1 MVVSPQIVNLSNLAR
16 EAAREFGPAAGGH
29 GSRLEVRTPSIPA
42 LALAD
47 PDRVRQIIRILL
59 DNALTHT
66 PEGTKV
72 TVSSYTTSTYAE
84 LTVSDEGPGIP
95 KRIQARMFERF
106 YTGDEVSGSGLGLSI
121 AKELA
126 QHMGGG
132 ISVMASKGFNAFT
145 LDLPPASRTSPTSP
159 ELAEAGT

>member
-1 MVVSPQIVNLSNLAR
+1 
-16 EAAREFGPAAGGH
+16 
-29 GSRLEVRTPSIPA
+29 
-42 LALAD
+42 
-47 PDRVRQIIRILL
+47 VRQIIRILL

-72 TVSSYTTSTYAE
+72 TVSSYDTSTRAE

-95 KRIQARMFERF
+95 KRTQARMFERF

-121 AKELA
+121 ARELA
-126 QHMGGG
+126 QHMDGT
-132 ISVMASKGFNAFT
+132 ILVMASKGFNAFT
-145 LDLPPASRTSPTSP
+145 LDLPPAPSVVSSSS

>member
-1 MVVSPQIVNLSNLAR
+1 M
-16 EAAREFGPAAGGH
+16 
-29 GSRLEVRTPSIPA
+29 
-42 LALAD
+42 
-47 PDRVRQIIRILL
+47 RQIIRILL

-72 TVSSYTTSTYAE
+72 TVSSYNTSTYAE

-145 LDLPPASRTSPTSP
+145 LDLPPASPTSPAAP